1 MVQTK
6 DELFQGL
13 RQFDTDERKLEFIE
27 KAMKKGMPTETKIT
41 ALEIMGDIHKKK
53 RWFNTAA
60 KNYCYAADL
69 APTFREKIDLYFKG
83 AVMFLQAGDYFSADD
98 NFRKV
103 LVLSTNEKKPELQE
117 KINSLYFEQ
126 ALRYEQEKKYTK
138 AIQAY
143 FKILSLKIQTEKILE
158 AYDKLEMLYEKI
170 GKPREA
176 AQMKTNKESLIKAE
190 KEKER
195 NKIIIE

>member
-13 RQFDTDERKLEFIE
+13 RQYNTDERKLEFIE
-27 KAMKKGMPTETKIT
+27 NAIKKGMPTEVKIT
-41 ALEIMGDIHKKK
+41 ALEIMADIHKKK
-53 RWFNTAA
+53 KWFNTAA
-60 KNYCYAADL
+60 KNYSYAADL
-69 APTFREKIDLYFKG
+69 APTFREKIDLYFKA
-83 AVMFLQAGDYFSADD
+83 AVMFLQAGEYFSADD

-103 LVLSTNEKKPELQE
+103 FVLSTDEKKPEIQE

-126 ALRYEQEKKYTK
+126 AQRYEQEKRYTK

-143 FKILSLKIQTEKILE
+143 SKVLSLRIATEKLLE
-158 AYDKLEMLYEKI
+158 TYDKLSLLYEKI

-176 AQMKTNKESLIKAE
+176 AQMKVHKEALIKAE
-190 KEKER
+190 KEKK
-195 NKIIIE
+195 N